1 MVENSGNNG
10 SVQFGKCV
18 DKGEHVLDNRR
29 SDNYDSPN
37 IFQKVANFHPPTVFR
52 PLSVFFGVTWT
63 HFCPFFTIMATLW
76 DINF

>member
-52 PLSVFFGVTWT
+52 RLSVFFWRNLNSFLSFLCYNGHV
-63 HFCPFFTIMATLW
+63 MGY
-76 DINF
+76 